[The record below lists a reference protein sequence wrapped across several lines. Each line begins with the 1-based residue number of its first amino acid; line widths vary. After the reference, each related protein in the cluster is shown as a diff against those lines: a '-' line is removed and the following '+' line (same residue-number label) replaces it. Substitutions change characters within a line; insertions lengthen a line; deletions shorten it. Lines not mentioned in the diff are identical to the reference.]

1 MGSNAAGVGHFQRYL
16 LHQRSRTLKKNR
28 HRRRLLTNNSLKRIR
43 QIYMSVSSSFF
54 CSILFVTNKFL
65 HHKYDNDNDGFG
77 DDDRYDDANKAF
89 FLLLIILFVY

>member
-1 MGSNAAGVGHFQRYL
+1 MVPYCISAVGLWKKIAIDDDYL
-16 LHQRSRTLKKNR
+16 LLH
-28 HRRRLLTNNSLKRIR
+28 NSLKRIR

-65 HHKYDNDNDGFG
+65 HHEYDNDNDGFG